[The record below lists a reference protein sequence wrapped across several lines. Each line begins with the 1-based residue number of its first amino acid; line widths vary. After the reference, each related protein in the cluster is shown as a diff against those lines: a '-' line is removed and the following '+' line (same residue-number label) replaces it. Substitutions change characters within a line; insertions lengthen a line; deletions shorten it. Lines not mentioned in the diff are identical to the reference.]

1 MKTTIRLAGAQI
13 PITPYAQSNVME
25 IRRAIDWASEN
36 SVDYLVT
43 PEASL
48 SGYTADFNNDFNRT
62 VAGLAEIEKYAAKK
76 NVGLCLG
83 TLWDENENGTSI
95 RRNQIR
101 FYQNNGNFLGYVN
114 KHYAI
119 EKDHEI
125 GVVSDYRKHVLP
137 LVVDSSSFIPI
148 GGLVCVDMYG
158 IDGHPS
164 VPGELR
170 KLGANLLIHATN
182 GHRNVDPANGL
193 SMELYKEIQDT
204 WHDINLRRFSFINK
218 IAIVTVDNCYMM
230 DGSEYHGET
239 SSQSGVIINGEWVTS
254 VPRTGTQ
261 YFYHD
266 LKIEEIALDIPEEFR
281 ST

>member
-13 PITPYAQSNVME
+13 PVTPYTQSNVME

-36 SVDYLVT
+36 NVDYLIT

-48 SGYTADFNNDFNRT
+48 SGYTADFDNNFNRT
-62 VAGLAEIEKYAAKK
+62 TDGLAEIEKYAAAK

-83 TLWDENENGTSI
+83 TLWGENENGNTI

-101 FYQNNGNFLGYVN
+101 FYRANGQFLGYVN
-114 KHYAI
+114 KHFAI
-119 EKDHEI
+119 EQDAEI
-125 GVVSDYRKHVLP
+125 GVVSDYRTHVLP
-137 LVVDSSSFIPI
+137 LVIDDASFIPV
-148 GGLVCVDMYG
+148 GGLICVDMYG

-182 GHRNVDPANGL
+182 GHRNVDPQNGL
-193 SMELYKEIQDT
+193 SKELDREIQEI

-218 IAIVTVDNCYMM
+218 TIIITVDNCYMM

-239 SSQSGVIINGEWVTS
+239 SSQSGVLINGEWVTS

-261 YFYHD
+261 YFYYD
-266 LKIEEIALDIPEEFR
+266 LPLAEIVQDIPEEFR

>member
-1 MKTTIRLAGAQI
+1 MKTNIRLAGAQI
-13 PITPYAQSNVME
+13 PVTPYTQTNVME

-36 SVDYLVT
+36 NVDYLVT

-62 VAGLAEIEKYAAKK
+62 VDGLAEIEKYAAAK

-83 TLWDENENGTSI
+83 TLWDENEDGNSV

-119 EKDHEI
+119 ERDQEI
-125 GVVSDYRKHVLP
+125 GVIGDYRTHALP
-137 LVVDSSSFIPI
+137 LIVDSSRFVPV
-148 GGLVCVDMYG
+148 GGLICIDMYG
-158 IDGHPS
+158 IDGQPC

-182 GHRNVDPANGL
+182 GHRNVAPQNGL
-193 SMELYKEIQDT
+193 SMELDKEIQET

-218 IAIVTVDNCYMM
+218 MAIITVDNCYMM
-230 DGSEYHGET
+230 DGSEYHGDT
-239 SSQSGVIINGEWVTS
+239 SSQSGVVINGEWVTS

-261 YFYHD
+261 YFYYD
-266 LKIEEIALDIPEEFR
+266 FPLEEIVLDIPEEFR
-281 ST
+281 SA